1 MVIDNGSGCC
11 KAGLSGE
18 DAPRTKFATV
28 VGKPKM
34 PSIMVGM
41 DQKEAYVGDEAEAK
55 RGVLILKNPITHGI
69 VTNWEGGSAASGGR
83 IIAAGDRRVH
93 EEAMKLLIA

>member
-1 MVIDNGSGCC
+1 MTQPSSVVIDNGSGNI

-18 DAPRTKFATV
+18 DAPRVKYPTV

-41 DQKEAYVGDEAEAK
+41 DQKEAYVGDEAQAK
-55 RGVLILKNPITHGI
+55 KGLLNLKNPIKNGI
-69 VTNWEGGSAASGGR
+69 IQDWE
-83 IIAAGDRRVH
+83 DM
-93 EEAMKLLIA
+93 MKIWHHTFYN

>member
-1 MVIDNGSGCC
+1 MTDHQSVVIDNGSGYC

-18 DAPRTKFATV
+18 DAPRTEFSSV

-41 DQKEAYVGDEAEAK
+41 DQKEAYVGE
-55 RGVLILKNPITHGI
+55 
-69 VTNWEGGSAASGGR
+69 
-83 IIAAGDRRVH
+83 
-93 EEAMKLLIA
+93 

>member
-1 MVIDNGSGCC
+1 MTDYQSVVIDNGSGFC

-18 DAPRTKFATV
+18 DAPRTQFPSV

-41 DQKEAYVGDEAEAK
+41 DQKEAYVGDEAEVK
-55 RGVLILKNPITHGI
+55 KGVLNINNPITHGTI
-69 VTNWEGGSAASGGR
+69 SNWE
-83 IIAAGDRRVH
+83 DM
-93 EEAMKLLIA
+93 MKIWHHTYYN